1 MALQISFDLV
11 QEQRMKLLMTP
22 ELRQAIQLL
31 QYSAVELEQYIQEQA
46 NENPLLE
53 MISSYSDEL
62 ENDEAWRQRA
72 EKWLNYISGTNYYP
86 KRSAVNNESDFIMDM
101 ISSDSDSLY
110 DMLIEQLSFL
120 ELDPITQKVCRF
132 LIGNLDERGY
142 LDIDYKSVCKR
153 FQIDLRTWSTCL
165 EVLHSM
171 DPAGVGARSLSEC
184 IVIQL
189 KRKECPNLIAITIAD
204 DYLEDVAKGKL
215 KKIAQE
221 LQVEVSE
228 VQDAIDLIK
237 ECNPRPGGG
246 YAVSK
251 PEYIY
256 PDVIVE
262 SVDGEFSI
270 QLDDRYHSN
279 IKLNTQYIQLI
290 KQAGLEQSTTSYL
303 KKWMQ
308 SALWLM
314 KGLEQRRDTIYRVVE
329 AIIEKQKDFFEK
341 GVSFIRPL
349 TLKQI
354 GEEVGLHESTI
365 SRATQHKYM
374 QTPHGVF
381 PFRFFF
387 PSGLSTDS
395 GMDMSMKAVKRQLQ
409 RLIHQEDK
417 TKPLS
422 DQKLS
427 RLLQDKG
434 IHISRRTVAKY
445 REEMGIPS
453 STVRKRYTK

>member
-1 MALQISFDLV
+1 
-11 QEQRMKLLMTP
+11 
-22 ELRQAIQLL
+22 
-31 QYSAVELEQYIQEQA
+31 
-46 NENPLLE
+46 
-53 MISSYSDEL
+53 
-62 ENDEAWRQRA
+62 
-72 EKWLNYISGTNYYP
+72 
-86 KRSAVNNESDFIMDM
+86 
-101 ISSDSDSLY
+101 
-110 DMLIEQLSFL
+110 
-120 ELDPITQKVCRF
+120 
-132 LIGNLDERGY
+132 
-142 LDIDYKSVCKR
+142 
-153 FQIDLRTWSTCL
+153 
-165 EVLHSM
+165 
-171 DPAGVGARSLSEC
+171 
-184 IVIQL
+184 
-189 KRKECPNLIAITIAD
+189 
-204 DYLEDVAKGKL
+204 
-215 KKIAQE
+215 
-221 LQVEVSE
+221 
-228 VQDAIDLIK
+228 
-237 ECNPRPGGG
+237 
-246 YAVSK
+246 
-251 PEYIY
+251 
-256 PDVIVE
+256 
-262 SVDGEFSI
+262 
-270 QLDDRYHSN
+270 
-279 IKLNTQYIQLI
+279 
-290 KQAGLEQSTTSYL
+290 
-303 KKWMQ
+303 MQ